1 MPLEAKNERDKLN
14 YCMEHPDAHQHA
26 GLPGLLDTVEEA
38 IYIL

>member
-14 YCMEHPDAHQHA
+14 YCMEHPDAISM
-26 GLPGLLDTVEEA
+26 LDYQVYSSTVEEA